1 MRVIRIFASLSVSI
15 IALLSGCSGYA
26 PSAILV
32 GQGRDFVIQ
41 ELGHPERETMVEGRS
56 KLHFPRGPGG
66 HHTYFVYLDVGE
78 RVVSWEQVLTEDRF
92 NQVTSGMTKEQVI
105 DLIGVSKITHGLARD
120 RGYVW
125 HYRYSNQQCRSFVIE
140 FNNDNIVR
148 GAEYR
153 TRGGK
158 ICNYVGQ

>member
-1 MRVIRIFASLSVSI
+1 MI
-15 IALLSGCSGYA
+15 
-26 PSAILV
+26 
-32 GQGRDFVIQ
+32 
-41 ELGHPERETMVEGRS
+41 EGGS

-78 RVVSWEQVLTEDRF
+78 RVVGWEQVLLEDRF
-92 NQVTSGMTKEQVI
+92 NQVTSGMTKEHVI

-125 HYRYSNQQCRSFVIE
+125 HYRYFNQQCRSFVIE
-140 FNNDNIVR
+140 FDNDNIVR